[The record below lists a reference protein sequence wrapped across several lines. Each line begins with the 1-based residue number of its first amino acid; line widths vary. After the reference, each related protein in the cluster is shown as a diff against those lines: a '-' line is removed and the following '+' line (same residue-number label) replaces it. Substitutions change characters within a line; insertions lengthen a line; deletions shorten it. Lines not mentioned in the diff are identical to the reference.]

1 MSAYVNGIAY
11 TPTGG
16 VSPAKIIEA
25 TENWL
30 EENIDLAT
38 GYAVD
43 SSLSIE
49 GAAADAKATGDELA
63 DLKSAVDNIFEKGK
77 NLYNKETNTI
87 GQYVAWNNGVFY
99 PNANYQ
105 TTDFIPLI
113 PGEAYTASFCGHVA
127 IYNVNKEYIGGFY
140 IYTKSGQVNFA
151 FSDTL
156 GDSSS
161 WMVSYTTPT
170 EPYTIRCQTGWAYLR
185 ETIANYNADIFMV
198 EQSDHYT
205 GFEPYGERIDTF
217 SANAKN
223 AYNLGSILS
232 CRTFSKIVKN
242 PLNIKLIGDSI
253 TAGVGGTGYDASSSG
268 GGELICNYAGG
279 IYSNVSGKCW
289 ANSLKAYWEEK
300 FDVSVKNFGW
310 SGIATDDLITY
321 WSQIIHTDDDVL
333 ICTIGTNDR
342 ADCANVTQFID
353 RLETLY
359 TKSVADGKLLV
370 LIAGIPASISNET
383 NGTKNF
389 HMEDVEHAIR
399 YVTDKHNIPF
409 VNLYSL
415 FLKHC
420 KYTGTTIDSYLSD
433 GLHPNDSGYDVM
445 FELITEAFGISP
457 KRPGSTW

>member
-1 MSAYVNGIAY
+1 MSAYVNGKAY

-30 EENIDLAT
+30 EENVDPAS
-38 GYAVD
+38 GYVID

-63 DLKSAVDNIFEKGK
+63 DLKSTVDNIFEKGK
-77 NLYNKETNTI
+77 NLYNKENNTI

-99 PNANYQ
+99 ANANYQ

-113 PGEAYTASFCGHVA
+113 PGEEYTVSLGGHVA
-127 IYNVNKEYIGGFY
+127 IYNANKEYIGGFY
-140 IYTKSGQVNFA
+140 IYTKSGQVNFV

-170 EPYTIRCQTGWAYLR
+170 EPYTIRSQIGWAYLR
-185 ETIANYNADIFMV
+185 EALANYDANTFVV
-198 EQSDHYT
+198 EKSDHFT
-205 GFEPYGERIDTF
+205 GFEPYGERMDTF

-223 AYNLGSILS
+223 AYNLGSILP

-242 PLNIKLIGDSI
+242 PLNIKLLGDSI
-253 TAGVGGTGYDASSSG
+253 TAGVGGTGYDASASG

-279 IYSNVSGKCW
+279 IYSNVRGKCW

-310 SGIATDDLITY
+310 SGIATNSLITY
-321 WSQIIHTDDDVL
+321 WSQIVHTDDDVL

-342 ADCANVTQFID
+342 ADCVNVTQFID

-359 TKSVADGKLLV
+359 VKSVADGKLLV
-370 LIAGIPASISNET
+370 LIASIPASISNET

-457 KRPGSTW
+457 KRPDSTW